1 MENEEIMKP
10 AETVLETPQ
19 ARVWW
24 EHHGQRVYSAV
35 MPMQE
40 AEMRLEHLRGFRCL
54 MFEQSGVEPIE
65 G

>member
-1 MENEEIMKP
+1 MEKPKEIMQ
-10 AETVLETPQ
+10 AAQTVLETPQ

-24 EHHGQRVYSAV
+24 EHHGQRVYSSV

-40 AEMRLEHLRGFRCL
+40 AEMRLQHLRGFKCL
-54 MFEQSGVEPIE
+54 MFEQSGVEPV